1 VPKKIR
7 RSIRRFRERHPV
19 ATGIAMVAGAK
30 YGLGKYGF
38 FRPSKLV
45 TSKVAK
51 YLSKGKITEEYII
64 PGKMFG
70 DQMSRAAGRR
80 LFRMHA
86 GKLFWRNKPV
96 RAVRGA
102 ATRTKDAVKRSSVA
116 KGIENLKKKHGFAA
130 KQAKRKELAKFHEK
144 EALKHRRS
152 GRPTKKKTTKKVTK
166 KKTTKKKTTKK
177 KVTKKKA
184 TRKKATKKTATPSRS
199 GLLDIKGVN

>member
-1 VPKKIR
+1 MPKKIR

-19 ATGIAMVAGAK
+19 ATGIAMV
-30 YGLGKYGF
+30 
-38 FRPSKLV
+38 
-45 TSKVAK
+45 
-51 YLSKGKITEEYII
+51 SKGKITEEYII

-80 LFRMHA
+80 LFRMHV

-130 KQAKRKELAKFHEK
+130 RQTKRKELAKFHEK